1 MARERLTE
9 AEIRPD
15 DLIAESMRTYWADV
29 NRLVSQRGDFVH
41 VPCPACGA
49 GDGDRRWHKD
59 DVDFLECPACRTI
72 YISPRPTPEILDE
85 HYRTSE
91 NYKYWTE
98 VIFPASED
106 ARREKIFVPRAE
118 RVSEI
123 AQRLGAGGG
132 VLVDVGAG
140 FGTFLEEVTR
150 LGAFDRAIA
159 LEPEP
164 HLAEKCRSKG
174 LEVVESPVE
183 SAELPVDHVD
193 VVTNFE
199 VIEHLFDPA
208 SFVEQCARLVRP
220 GGLLVLTCPNGQG
233 FDVQTLGE
241 LSWTVAP
248 EHLNYFNPDSLGGLF
263 ERCGFEVVERHTPGR
278 LDAELVRK
286 AVLAG
291 DLDLGGQPF
300 LQRVL
305 VDEWDRVGDAFQDF
319 LADNGLSSNMWL
331 VGRRRG

>member
-1 MARERLTE
+1 MSRPRLTE

-15 DLIAESMRTYWADV
+15 DLFAESLRTHRADV
-29 NRLVSQRGDFVH
+29 ERLVAKRDSFVE
-41 VPCPACGA
+41 VACPACGTA
-49 GDGDRRWHKD
+49 DGRQRWRKD
-59 DVDFLECPACRTI
+59 QVDFLECPSCRTV
-72 YISPRPTPEILDE
+72 YVSPRPSPAVLDE

-106 ARREKIFVPRAE
+106 ARRAKIFAPRAE
-118 RVSEI
+118 RVVEI
-123 AQRLGAGGG
+123 ARRVGAEGG

-140 FGTFLEEVTR
+140 FGTFCEEVAR
-150 LGAFDRAIA
+150 LGAFERVIA

-164 HLAEKCRSKG
+164 HLAAACRSKG
-174 LEVVESPVE
+174 LEVVEAPVE
-183 SAELPVDHVD
+183 SASLPVERVD

-208 SFVEQCARLVRP
+208 SFVEQCARLLSP

-233 FDVQTLGE
+233 FDVEVLGE
-241 LSWTVAP
+241 QSGTVAA
-248 EHLNYFNPDSLGGLF
+248 EHLNYFNPDSLGGLL
-263 ERCGFEVVERHTPGR
+263 ERCGFEVVERQTPGR

-286 AVLAG
+286 QVLAG
-291 DLDLGGQPF
+291 ELDLSAQPF

-305 VDEWDRVGDAFQDF
+305 VDEWDRVGERFQDF
-319 LADNGLSSNMWL
+319 LADNGLSSNMWV
-331 VGRRRG
+331 VGRRR